1 MDLAINRPASYGY
14 RDVSVS
20 DRGKKYAKIATYW
33 WVLSTALFIML
44 CCLLYCPV
52 YRAVWDGWVMN
63 NNSLQRMYGK

>member
-33 WVLSTALFIML
+33 WVLSHRPDYYAVLFVIL
-44 CCLLYCPV
+44 SCLSCCL
-52 YRAVWDGWVMN
+52 GW
-63 NNSLQRMYGK
+63 LGHE